1 VQVRWLALFTP
12 IEEMS
17 EMNNCRNYGLAML
30 SLFFLTLSI
39 SSAMGQDTSENNY
52 PGGATMIQSGQ
63 AIQDS
68 ISKAG
73 EIDYFVL
80 PVDTS
85 GIVSISLD
93 GVPADMRARLVL
105 TNEYTGL
112 WTSSAAVAD
121 KTATN
126 TGDSLVLVYIHP
138 R

>member
-1 VQVRWLALFTP
+1 
-12 IEEMS
+12 
-17 EMNNCRNYGLAML
+17 
-30 SLFFLTLSI
+30 
-39 SSAMGQDTSENNY
+39 
-52 PGGATMIQSGQ
+52 MIQSGQ